1 MIRFACFL
9 TILFA
14 AHHSVA
20 EKNLVL
26 IEEMNW
32 FDKNHLDEQVE
43 KIDDITRTGLGLQ
56 IHGDK
61 RDLQTLQRV
70 IHRGLVKRDDELTQ
84 QALGAVLGNVM
95 VNELGLEWKHYVD
108 RYGRSRAACA
118 PETQECLFPI
128 TMLSRRMKV
137 GLMPDVNKIYS
148 ESTALIVHLLPK
160 SPYHVDE

>member
-9 TILFA
+9 TALLAVSAFA
-14 AHHSVA
+14 
-20 EKNLVL
+20 EPKNVIV
-26 IEEMNW
+26 IEELNW
-32 FDKNHLDEQVE
+32 FDKNHLSDQVE
-43 KIDDITRTGLGLQ
+43 KVDDLTRTKLGLQ

-61 RDLQTLQRV
+61 RDIETLQRV
-70 IHRGLVKRDDELTQ
+70 IHRGLVKLDNESMQ

-118 PETQECLFPI
+118 PETEECLFPI

-137 GLMPDVNKIYS
+137 GLMPDVDKVYT
-148 ESTALIVHLLPK
+148 ESTALIEHLLPK
-160 SPYHVDE
+160 SPYHVD

>member
-9 TILFA
+9 TTLLAVSAFA
-14 AHHSVA
+14 
-20 EKNLVL
+20 EPKNVIV
-26 IEEMNW
+26 IEELNW
-32 FDKNHLDEQVE
+32 FDKNHLSDQVE
-43 KIDDITRTGLGLQ
+43 KVDDLTRTKLGLQ

-61 RDLQTLQRV
+61 RDIETLQRV
-70 IHRGLVKRDDELTQ
+70 IHRGLVKQDNESMQ

-118 PETQECLFPI
+118 PETEECLFPI

-137 GLMPDVNKIYS
+137 GLMPDVYKVYT
-148 ESTALIVHLLPK
+148 ESTGLIEHLLPK
-160 SPYHVDE
+160 SPYHVD

>member
-9 TILFA
+9 TALLAVSAFA
-14 AHHSVA
+14 
-20 EKNLVL
+20 EPKNVIV
-26 IEEMNW
+26 IEELNW
-32 FDKNHLDEQVE
+32 FDKNHLSDQVE
-43 KIDDITRTGLGLQ
+43 KVDDLTRTKLGLQ

-61 RDLQTLQRV
+61 RDIETLQRV
-70 IHRGLVKRDDELTQ
+70 IHRGLVKQDNESMQ

-118 PETQECLFPI
+118 PETEECLFPI

-137 GLMPDVNKIYS
+137 GLMPDVDKVYT
-148 ESTALIVHLLPK
+148 ESTALIEHLLPK
-160 SPYHVDE
+160 SPYHVD